1 MNPESLLP
9 TEEQYLFCIRCG
21 QCVTECPTFRVTLK
35 ETQSPRARVMLIRK
49 FLEGEL
55 SPSPNFVDQIYSCL
69 DCLACNAVCPVGI
82 KPADLA
88 LQMRAYLHK
97 TQPQPWIKPL
107 VFRGYFTHPRLIELS
122 MLPLVL
128 YQRLGLQRLLHSLK
142 VNSLLPAQLRDL
154 ERLLPNPL
162 PFRPLRASLPELI
175 PAKGER
181 THKVGFFLGCFQNT
195 VFARGSAASI
205 KVLAENGC
213 EIFMPKDVRCCGMP
227 HLGYGELDTFLELAR
242 HNIALFER
250 EDLEAIVTDCATCGS
265 TLKEYGHYFK
275 DNPEWG
281 ERAEKFSLKVRDVS
295 EFLLE
300 IGFRKPARKL
310 PVKVTY
316 HDPCHL
322 RRGQGVWK
330 QPRLILEAS
339 VEEFVEMEGADTCC
353 GSAGTQI
360 LTHYETSTAILEG
373 KITRLEASGASVL
386 ATGCPG
392 CQLQLGLGAKKRGL
406 KAQVLHP
413 VELLDLAYSYSSDD
427 AQEERC

>member
-1 MNPESLLP
+1 MKAESLLP

-35 ETQSPRARVMLIRK
+35 ETQSPRARVMLVRK

-55 SPSPNFVDQIYSCL
+55 APGPNFVDQIYSCL
-69 DCLACNAVCPVGI
+69 DCLACNAICPVGI

-107 VFRGYFTHPRLIELS
+107 VFKGYFTRPRLIELS
-122 MLPLVL
+122 MLPFVF
-128 YQRLGLQRLLHSLK
+128 YQRLGLQRLIHSLGI
-142 VNSLLPAQLRDL
+142 NRLFPAQLRDL
-154 ERLLPNPL
+154 ERLMPNHL
-162 PFRPLRASLPELI
+162 PFRPLRASAPERI
-175 PAKGER
+175 PAKGEKR
-181 THKVGFFLGCFQNT
+181 RKVGFFLGCFQNT
-195 VFARGSAASI
+195 VFARGAAASLR
-205 KVLAENGC
+205 VLTENGC

-227 HLGYGELDTFLELAR
+227 HLGYGELDTFLDLAR

-250 EDLEAIVTDCATCGS
+250 EELEAIVTDCATCGS
-265 TLKEYGHYFK
+265 TLKEYGKYLK
-275 DNPEWG
+275 DDPEWA
-281 ERAEKFSLKVRDVS
+281 ERAEKFSRKVRDVG
-295 EFLLE
+295 ELLVE
-300 IGFRKPARKL
+300 IEFRKPARKL
-310 PVKVTY
+310 PLKVTY

-330 QPRLILEAS
+330 QPRQILEAS

-360 LTHYETSTAILEG
+360 LTHYETSSAILEG
-373 KITRLEASGASVL
+373 KMKRVEASGATVL

-406 KAQVLHP
+406 RVQVLHP
-413 VELLDLAYSYSSDD
+413 VELLDLAY
-427 AQEERC
+427 ALEGEREEK